1 MEALEESIGMI
12 TNLAPTLFASPSMLR
27 VPITLVLMVCSGN
40 YRHFNTMNGQEKQR
54 NDILLTEQRLAYLN
68 RIVLVED
75 WGSRASKMIDL
86 VNLHKQRLGDI

>member
-54 NDILLTEQRLAYLN
+54 NDILITEQRTC
-68 RIVLVED
+68 IP
-75 WGSRASKMIDL
+75 
-86 VNLHKQRLGDI
+86 